1 LVQNSLSLLVTI
13 TLVYTLILVKTF
25 LQNVH
30 VKLNPGLLSQERH
43 STWRRLLSPAHWT
56 EIEGRN

>member
-1 LVQNSLSLLVTI
+1 MGFNSGF
-13 TLVYTLILVKTF
+13 KG
-25 LQNVH
+25 
-30 VKLNPGLLSQERH
+30 LNPGLSSQERH